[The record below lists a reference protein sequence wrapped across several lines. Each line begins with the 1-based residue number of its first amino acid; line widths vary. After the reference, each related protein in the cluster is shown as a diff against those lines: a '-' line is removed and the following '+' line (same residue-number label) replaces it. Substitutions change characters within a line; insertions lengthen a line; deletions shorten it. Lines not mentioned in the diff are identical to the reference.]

1 MIAMALRDNAG
12 RELID
17 CREAARRYGCTM
29 RYIRALVTRG
39 TLSAEIAGGTYLL
52 DAAQVEGLKKRVAKG
67 KGRNRPRAD
76 KFKPG

>member
-1 MIAMALRDNAG
+1 MSLAIQDETG

-17 CREAARRYGCTM
+17 CREAAKRYGCTM

-39 TLSAEIAGGTYLL
+39 KLTAEMAGGTYLL
-52 DAAQVEGLKKRVAKG
+52 DAAEVERLKKATAKG
-67 KGRNRPRAD
+67 KGRHRPRAD